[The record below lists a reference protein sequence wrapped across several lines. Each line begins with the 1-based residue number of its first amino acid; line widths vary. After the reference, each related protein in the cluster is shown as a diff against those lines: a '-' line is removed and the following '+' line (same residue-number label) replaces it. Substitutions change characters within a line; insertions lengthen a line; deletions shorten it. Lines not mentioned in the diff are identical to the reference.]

1 MTDKPLTEKQEA
13 FALGLAEGLNP
24 YQAGI
29 RAGYK
34 STSGG
39 AKALQDERVRE
50 ALKASVMR
58 AGLTVEKIGDKLS
71 ALSDAQ
77 RFELSRNGD
86 PVHLGPDNRA
96 QLQAMDIVIKML
108 GGYPNPRLEIDQST
122 QNVLVIDSAKQP
134 LAALD
139 PFASVDAESV
149 QVLDA
154 PSQKTDWNPEGGIA
168 KEDDFVIG

>member
-58 AGLTVEKIGDKLS
+58 AGLTVEKIGDKLAS
-71 ALSDAQ
+71 LSDAQ

-154 PSQKTDWNPEGGIA
+154 PSQKTDWNPDGGIA
-168 KEDDFVIG
+168 KEDDFLIG

>member
-1 MTDKPLTEKQEA
+1 MTDKPLTEKQQA

-29 RAGYK
+29 RAGYR

-58 AGLTVEKIGDKLS
+58 AGLTVEKIGDKLAS
-71 ALSDAQ
+71 LSDAQ

-139 PFASVDAESV
+139 PFASVEAESV
-149 QVLDA
+149 EVLEA
-154 PSQKTDWNPEGGIA
+154 PTQNTAWNPDGGIA
-168 KEDDFVIG
+168 EEDDFLIG

>member
-58 AGLTVEKIGDKLS
+58 AGLTVEKIGDKLAS
-71 ALSDAQ
+71 LSDAQ

-139 PFASVDAESV
+139 PFASVEAESV

-154 PSQKTDWNPEGGIA
+154 PSQKTDWNPDGGIA
-168 KEDDFVIG
+168 KEDDFLIG

>member
-1 MTDKPLTEKQEA
+1 MTDKPLTEKQLA
-13 FALGLAEGLNP
+13 FAERVAAGEVP
-24 YQAGI
+24 YQAALQ
-29 RAGYK
+29 AGYRSK
-34 STSGG
+34 GAASTM
-39 AKALQDERVRE
+39 LQDDRMRE
-50 ALKASVMR
+50 SLKAAALKA
-58 AGLTVEKIGDKLS
+58 GLTQERIAEKLS

-154 PSQKTDWNPEGGIA
+154 PSQKTDWNPDGGIA
-168 KEDDFVIG
+168 QEDDFLIG

>member
-58 AGLTVEKIGDKLS
+58 AGLTVEKIGDKLAS
-71 ALSDAQ
+71 LSDAQ

-168 KEDDFVIG
+168 KEDDFLIG

>member
-1 MTDKPLTEKQEA
+1 MNDKPLTEKQEA

-139 PFASVDAESV
+139 PFAGVSEVVEAEAV
-149 QVLDA
+149 TPL
-154 PSQKTDWNPEGGIA
+154 PNPGWNPEGGIA
-168 KEDDFVIG
+168 KEDDFLIG

>member
-1 MTDKPLTEKQEA
+1 MTEKPLTKKQIA
-13 FALGLAEGLNP
+13 FAQGIAEGKVP
-24 YQAGI
+24 YQASLD
-29 RAGYK
+29 AGY
-34 STSGG
+34 TSRS
-39 AKALQDERVRE
+39 AASKLLADERMRE
-50 ALKASVMR
+50 ALKAAAIR
-58 AGLTVEKIGDKLS
+58 AGLTVERIGEKLS

-139 PFASVDAESV
+139 PFASVEAESV

-154 PSQKTDWNPEGGIA
+154 PSQKTDWNPDGGIA
-168 KEDDFVIG
+168 KEDDFLIG